1 MDVYSFVSQYRV
13 KLWDALE
20 GCAQTGIK
28 KKTIKNRKQKFF
40 WIKLI
45 IVHDKLQ

>member
-20 GCAQTGIK
+20 GCAQTGTK
-28 KKTIKNRKQKFF
+28 KNYQKQKTEIF
-40 WIKLI
+40 L
-45 IVHDKLQ
+45 D

>member
-20 GCAQTGIK
+20 GCAQTGT

>member
-20 GCAQTGIK
+20 GCAQTGTK
-28 KKTIKNRKQKFF
+28 KNYQKQKINF